1 MSSFHIGAAL
11 VGLVV
16 VLCLLWP
23 LLAARGA
30 GPSERR
36 AVLAVYRQRLREL
49 GEQQAAGQLDDAA
62 HDLARQELETEL
74 ATELGRLDAHE
85 APGRAAPAWLSA
97 LLLLLVVPTAT
108 LWLYDLAGGY
118 APAEEARRLA
128 AERLAQREPV
138 ERLAA
143 RLRARLDDVDG
154 WWLLGRSW
162 LQLGEPDRA
171 VAALAQAY
179 SIASTDPDFS
189 AERVADLAFD
199 YARALAGMQEDRL
212 TGAPARIIDRN
223 LERFPANSRLLWLAV
238 LLALEQDRREEALA
252 RLDRL
257 RASLPADSE
266 DSTRLDNMRARIAA
280 DLDGATAAA
289 GAADA
294 GTGANSVAPDA
305 DPTAAGATLDAA
317 AGTADGDPTTS
328 TASATAGSET
338 ADPARVRVS
347 VRLDP
352 ALAARTAPDDTVFVF
367 ARAVDGPPMPLAVA
381 RARVAELPLEVTLD
395 DSFAMAPQFRLS
407 SATQVAIGARISRTG
422 QAMAAS
428 GDIDGH
434 AETPVDPRAPGAAVS
449 VLLGRVVP

>member
-1 MSSFHIGAAL
+1 MSTFHIGAAL

-23 LLAARGA
+23 LLAAHGI

-62 HDLARQELETEL
+62 HDLAREELETEL
-74 ATELGRLDAHE
+74 ATELGRLDARE

-97 LLLLLVVPTAT
+97 LLLLLVVPAAT
-108 LWLYDLAGGY
+108 LWLYQHTGGY
-118 APAEEARRLA
+118 VAAEGATRLA
-128 AERLAQREPV
+128 AERAAQRESV

-143 RLRARLDDVDG
+143 RLRQRLDDVEG

-179 SIASTDPDFS
+179 IIAGTDPGLS
-189 AERVADLAFD
+189 AERIADLAFD
-199 YARALAGMQEDRL
+199 YARALAGIQEDRL
-212 TGAPARIIDRN
+212 TGAPARIIDHN
-223 LERFPANSRLLWLAV
+223 LERFPTNSRLLWLSV
-238 LLALEQDRREEALA
+238 LLALEQDRREEALG

-266 DSTRLDNMRARIAA
+266 DRARLDNMRARIAA
-280 DLDGATAAA
+280 DLDAATARA
-289 GAADA
+289 GAAADMATDA
-294 GTGANSVAPDA
+294 EAGDATTGTTAPN
-305 DPTAAGATLDAA
+305 
-317 AGTADGDPTTS
+317 
-328 TASATAGSET
+328 AGSET
-338 ADPARVRVS
+338 AEPAQVRVA

-367 ARAVDGPPMPLAVA
+367 ARAVDGPAMPLAVA
-381 RARVAELPLEVTLD
+381 RARVADLPLEVTLD
-395 DSFAMAPQFRLS
+395 DSLAMAPQFRLS
-407 SATQVAIGARISRTG
+407 SASQVAIGARISRTG

-428 GDIDGH
+428 GDIDGQ
-434 AETPVDPRAPGAAVS
+434 AEAPVDPRAPGATVS